1 MYLLII
7 CYHFDNFQILFS
19 NILSNRIVL
28 MCFCVTCRY
37 DSLSLKFRKQR
48 QVLET
53 TESGLKEATKAN
65 ERLSILSASLNKQL
79 NAANTTLTS
88 RERQLQDVAKR
99 VRELEERASDATSR
113 LSRER
118 LEKQSAKIDL
128 EQMTSQLNQH
138 KMAFEEAVKAR
149 YTSRVTQLE
158 TRIVELEKQLEEERA
173 SHARDLRGLQHLRAH
188 FASLP
193 YTDTTNSNMVVE
205 DELKTWST

>member
-28 MCFCVTCRY
+28 TCFCVRY

-99 VRELEERASDATSR
+99 MRELEERASDATSR

>member
-7 CYHFDNFQILFS
+7 CYHFDDFQILFS

-28 MCFCVTCRY
+28 TCFCVRY

-99 VRELEERASDATSR
+99 MRELEERASDATSR

>member
-1 MYLLII
+1 M
-7 CYHFDNFQILFS
+7 CT
-19 NILSNRIVL
+19 
-28 MCFCVTCRY
+28 CFCIRY
-37 DSLSLKFRKQR
+37 DSLSSKFRKQR

-99 VRELEERASDATSR
+99 MRELEERASDATSR